1 MTAPCMLRML
11 TSMETLG
18 VFVQRKRDELDMSL
32 REFAR
37 QIGYTAPFVSDIERG
52 RRHPS
57 DEVLAEI
64 ARVLNVSVDE
74 LRKRDVRAPIDDIK
88 RVTQSDPKFAMAFR
102 TVIDKKISAD
112 ELLKWAQKQSPEKP
126 KKK

>member
-1 MTAPCMLRML
+1 MLRML

>member
-1 MTAPCMLRML
+1 
-11 TSMETLG
+11 METLG
-18 VFVQRKRDELDMSL
+18 LFVQHKRDELDMSL

-57 DEVLAEI
+57 DEVLAKI

-74 LRKRDVRAPIDDIK
+74 LRKRDTRAPIDDIR
-88 RVTQSDPKFAMAFR
+88 RVTQSDPKFAIAFR
-102 TVIDKKISAD
+102 TVIDKNISAD
-112 ELLKWAQKQSPEKP
+112 DLLNWAQKQTSEKS